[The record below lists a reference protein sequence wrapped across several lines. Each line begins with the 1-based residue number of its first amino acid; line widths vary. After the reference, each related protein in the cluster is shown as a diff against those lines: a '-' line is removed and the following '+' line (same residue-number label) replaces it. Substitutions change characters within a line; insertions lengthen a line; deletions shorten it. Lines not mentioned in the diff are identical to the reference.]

1 MILLP
6 KGNPVKENLDPGKV
20 ILPEALIKLQVGR
33 FTGYLRFDTQ
43 EGAGI
48 LIFRQGQMISAL
60 FEAAALRVVGDEA
73 IARIFA
79 QSLAGGALLNIYR
92 LSHDLAMSIHA
103 LLHGHVLYRGQEL
116 KLIDIKA
123 LLGRCRDERIN
134 GCLRLYT
141 DERIALIFYRDGS
154 PLGFFHDGST
164 DIETTADTSMS
175 VARLPGAKLDVLT
188 MEGTEEGELSDLLES
203 IEVKGIWERE
213 VENRAA
219 QKKNRQHEDKRS
231 RQEQEKVYREKVVAH
246 LSETAERHIGKIG
259 ASLVEKELEKVAG
272 PVAPLTP
279 PLLMQFF
286 EQLNKAARL
295 VAGPAKVTEMIGEM
309 KKGLRGLKGS

>member
-20 ILPEALIKLQVGR
+20 ILPEALVKLQAGT
-33 FTGYLRFDTQ
+33 FTGYLRFDTD

-60 FEAAALRVVGDEA
+60 FEAASVRVVGDEA

-79 QSLAGGALLNIYR
+79 RALAGGALLNIYR

-164 DIETTADTSMS
+164 DLETTADTSMS

-188 MEGTEEGELSDLLES
+188 MESTEEGELCDLLETVDVKGLWEKEVARRA
-203 IEVKGIWERE
+203 EVK
-213 VENRAA
+213 
-219 QKKNRQHEDKRS
+219 KSRQQEDQRS
-231 RQEQEKVYREKVVAH
+231 RQELEKIYRAKVVTH
-246 LSETAERHIGKIG
+246 LAETAEKHIGKIG
-259 ASLVEKELEKVAG
+259 ASLVEKELEKIAG
-272 PVAPLTP
+272 PVAPLEP
-279 PLLMQFF
+279 PLLLQFF

-295 VAGPAKVTEMIGEM
+295 VAGPAKVAQMIDEM